1 MDLGMDK
8 RMKLRENIRTK
19 EIEEIK
25 KSKRQIYQQ
34 YCNQSQIIK

>member
-1 MDLGMDK
+1 MDLGLDK

-25 KSKRQIYQQ
+25 KSKRQIFQQ
-34 YCNQSQIIK
+34 YCDQIQMDK